1 MTVPRPVE
9 FPEGPLTGIR
19 VLDLSSYI
27 AGPYGGSLLAD
38 LGAEVIKVEPP
49 EGDNLRQYPSTLD
62 GESRAFLGVN
72 RSKRGIVLD
81 LKTPAGLSSL
91 LRMAARC
98 DVFLHSFRPSVP
110 RRLGIDYEALRAIN
124 SRIIY
129 CALSGYGETG
139 PLRDKPGYDQ
149 VLQTMTGI
157 CKSQGA
163 TEGVPA
169 IVYGS
174 VVDYHAGSLVAFGV
188 SSALYCRERTGKGQK
203 VEVSL
208 LASAL
213 AMQSARFIRTP
224 DEPRDVDRD
233 MRSGGVTGLHPTA
246 ESYLYISANTTQFWN
261 ALCELTGL
269 PELAS
274 DERYLTVRKRSERA
288 SEIIPLLRGK
298 LNARSATEWES
309 VFGERVPC
317 AAVRPIEDMFDHP
330 QVIANELAGT
340 FEHANAGR
348 YTGLRKPLKF
358 SATPGPE
365 PFAAPALG
373 QHTDSVIGAL
383 GKGTE

>member
-1 MTVPRPVE
+1 MAIQPP
-9 FPEGPLTGIR
+9 GPLTGIR

-27 AGPYGGSLLAD
+27 AGPYGASLLAD

-49 EGDNLRQYPSTLD
+49 EGDNLRQYPSTLE

-72 RSKRGIVLD
+72 RSKLGIVLD
-81 LKTPAGLSSL
+81 LKTPGGVSSL
-91 LRMAARC
+91 LRLAARC
-98 DVFLHSFRPSVP
+98 DVFLHSFRPAVP
-110 RRLGIDYEALRAIN
+110 RRLGIGYETLRQIN
-124 SRIIY
+124 SRLIY

-139 PLRDKPGYDQ
+139 PMRDKPGYDQ

-157 CKSQGA
+157 CKSQG
-163 TEGVPA
+163 TPGGPPA

-174 VVDYHAGSLVAFGV
+174 VVDYHAGSLVAFGI
-188 SSALYCRERTGKGQK
+188 SSGLYCRERTGKGQK

-246 ESYLYISANTTQFWN
+246 EGYLYISANTPQFWN
-261 ALCELTGL
+261 ALCELAGL
-269 PELAS
+269 QELAS
-274 DERYLTVRKRSERA
+274 DERYSTVRKRSKRA
-288 SEIIPLLRGK
+288 AELIPLLREK
-298 LNARSATEWES
+298 LRVRSAIEWES

-317 AAVRPIEDMFDHP
+317 AAVRPLEDMFDHP
-330 QVIANELAGT
+330 QVLANGLAT
-340 FEHANAGR
+340 AFEHAKVGR

-358 SATPGPE
+358 SETPGPE

-373 QHTDSVIGAL
+373 QHTDSVIGEE
-383 GKGTE
+383 TE